1 MIDSIDRQTKTIFT
15 CILLLWGRGMCIA
28 WCTHGGWRTI
38 CTSQI
43 SYHLSF
49 RTQAQVHWA
58 QQKVPLPAEPSWQSN
73 ICFIVY
79 SKIKLRLFRN
89 MHRKERGEK
98 KGTDRHREEKK
109 KKNQTETGSHWVLAP
124 TWNSLCKS
132 NLSGLQLVVSLLP
145 LSSRSWDYRHARH
158 HDHFNYFIYMDLQ
171 NYFWSPSLSWSLK
184 KQKQKINTLK
194 LLGLWYMHYYWYS
207 KSLR

>member
-109 KKNQTETGSHWVLAP
+109 KKPDRDRLSLGFSPDMKLTVQIKSVWPTISCEPPASVLKE
-124 TWNSLCKS
+124 L
-132 NLSGLQLVVSLLP
+132 GLQTCSTP
-145 LSSRSWDYRHARH
+145 
-158 HDHFNYFIYMDLQ
+158 
-171 NYFWSPSLSWSLK
+171 WSL
-184 KQKQKINTLK
+184 QLFHLYGSAE
-194 LLGLWYMHYYWYS
+194 LLLITKFIMVP
-207 KSLR
+207 